1 MRRFAAR
8 SQSPSKLSSPSPRKG
23 LGLRF
28 GPGQR
33 ARARAR
39 AAWRA
44 PIVSLAPL
52 TATCSVGAW
61 LGCGLGVGIGVGRD
75 PTHGKSMQCAA
86 TARLL
91 HGRHG
96 PPHAPVELGVAFGV
110 ARAVVSPL
118 HGVVARNL
126 ATRLHA
132 DKHMLPSLRT
142 KAAHQTRV
150 VVEQILLHRGGTYAV
165 HGAQAEEDGASRAWC
180 ALCGRRGAFGG
191 AVVTARASQTITRS
205 SYSSSVLMNN
215 PDRSSRLEVERGEQ
229 QSISMGTPAP
239 PATMR
244 PWGRTKDSG
253 NKVRTS
259 PGKPHTAVRK
269 PDHCCEDRSGWKKTL
284 HSPLFVVR
292 WKCHPRRRASCER
305 RAAAAGW
312 QVPAEPTM
320 PRLNSQVLGF

>member
-1 MRRFAAR
+1 MGAR
-8 SQSPSKLSSPSPRKG
+8 T
-23 LGLRF
+23 
-28 GPGQR
+28 R

-39 AAWRA
+39 AAWCA

-96 PPHAPVELGVAFGV
+96 PPHAPVEIGVAFGV

-132 DKHMLPSLRT
+132 DKHMLPSLNT

-150 VVEQILLHRGGTYAV
+150 VAEQLFCVGVVHTQCMGRRRVEEG
-165 HGAQAEEDGASRAWC
+165 RAWC
-180 ALCGRRGAFGG
+180 AL
-191 AVVTARASQTITRS
+191 
-205 SYSSSVLMNN
+205 
-215 PDRSSRLEVERGEQ
+215 
-229 QSISMGTPAP
+229 
-239 PATMR
+239 
-244 PWGRTKDSG
+244 
-253 NKVRTS
+253 
-259 PGKPHTAVRK
+259 
-269 PDHCCEDRSGWKKTL
+269 
-284 HSPLFVVR
+284 VR
-292 WKCHPRRRASCER
+292 WQGVPLAARWPRR
-305 RAAAAGW
+305 
-312 QVPAEPTM
+312 VL
-320 PRLNSQVLGF
+320 PRQSRVARTPRQS